1 MNFPVPSI
9 PPHIRWPLFVITLLL
24 ISIAASSYTLFM
36 AQSDGGAAVVENY
49 YTKAKA
55 WDQTA
60 RAQTAGNALNID
72 LQIGEAKGENH
83 MRMLEVVVRDSSG
96 TPVSLSGMIRGRRP
110 QLAAP
115 VASVPLQPV
124 EGQPGTYRQML
135 PVRERGIWDFEIDAT
150 RGTTAIQKTIR
161 RTL

>member
-1 MNFPVPSI
+1 MKLPVPSI
-9 PPHIRWPLFVITLLL
+9 PPHIRWPFFVVVLLL
-24 ISIAASSYTLFM
+24 ISITASSYTFFM

-49 YTKAKA
+49 YTKAKT

-60 RAQTAGNALNID
+60 RAQTAGNALDID
-72 LQIGEAKGENH
+72 LQIGEAEGQNH

-110 QLAAP
+110 HLAVP

-124 EGQPGTYRQML
+124 EGQPGTYRQRL
-135 PVRERGIWDFEIDAT
+135 PVRERGIWDFEIDAM
-150 RGTTAIQKTIR
+150 RNTTAVQKTIR